1 MSQQPRGIWKQE
13 PMFRLDRWLLRAGPI
28 EVVVEKGYRQVG
40 WMTRVASGRDIFTRR
55 EREKVMLF
63 KTREEAMVCAE
74 TRLGELIA
82 EAVREGSRLGL
93 YGRGRVLR
101 SIREQRAAVRETKAE
116 KKLWRR
122 LYSSSRLEG

>member
-1 MSQQPRGIWKQE
+1 MSRQPRGIWKQE
-13 PMFRLDRWLLRAGPI
+13 SMFGFDRWLLCAGSI
-28 EVVVEKGYRQVG
+28 VVVVEKSYRAEE
-40 WMTRVASGRDIFTRR
+40 WMTSVASGRDIFTRR
-55 EREKVMLF
+55 EREKAVFF

-101 SIREQRAAVRETKAE
+101 SIREQRAIVRETKAE
-116 KKLWRR
+116 KKKWRR